1 MDYKV
6 VNIQTY
12 FCFLQEESADHVI
25 DFNQPERYF
34 VQISDPKVS
43 DILRSE

>member
-12 FCFLQEESADHVI
+12 FLQEESADQVI
-25 DFNQPERYF
+25 DFNQPESYF